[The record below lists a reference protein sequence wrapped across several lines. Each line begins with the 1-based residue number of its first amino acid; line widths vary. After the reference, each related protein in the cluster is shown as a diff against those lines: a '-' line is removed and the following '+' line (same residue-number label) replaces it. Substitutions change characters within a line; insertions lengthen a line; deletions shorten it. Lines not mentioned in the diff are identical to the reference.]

1 MDNLSPSTHSPQR
14 GSEGGFTVVE
24 IAMAVV
30 LTAILLGVTSKVVVS
45 VTTVSR
51 DSNLALRE
59 DSHRRS
65 ALATIANELRA
76 SSLERGEV
84 QILGGGTGI
93 RFRSLVGMFDE
104 GTEVS
109 GVWSDPTTIELVGD
123 RIVRRQGEIRSVIA
137 SGIRSLEFRRPTDAR
152 FLEIECVTRHR
163 GRDTVRTLRVF
174 PSS

>member
-1 MDNLSPSTHSPQR
+1 MDTLSPNSRSPQR
-14 GSEGGFTVVE
+14 CSEGGFTVVE
-24 IAMAVV
+24 IAIAVV
-30 LTAILLGVTSKVVVS
+30 LTAILLGVTSKVVIS

-59 DSHRRS
+59 DAHRRG
-65 ALATIANELRA
+65 ALSMIANELRG
-76 SSLERGEV
+76 SSLDHGEV

-93 RFRSLVGMFDE
+93 RFRSLIGMFDE

-109 GVWSDPTTIELVGD
+109 GVWSDPTTIELIGE
-123 RIVRRQGEIRSVIA
+123 RIVRRQGDMRSVIA
-137 SGIRSLEFRRPTDAR
+137 AGIRSLEFRRPTDAR

-163 GRDTVRTLRVF
+163 GRDTVRILRVF

>member
-1 MDNLSPSTHSPQR
+1 
-14 GSEGGFTVVE
+14 
-24 IAMAVV
+24 MAVV

-59 DSHRRS
+59 DSHRRG

-76 SSLERGEV
+76 SSLDRGEL

-123 RIVRRQGEIRSVIA
+123 RIVRRQGDVRSVIA
-137 SGIRSLEFRRPTDAR
+137 SGIRSLAFRRPSDAR